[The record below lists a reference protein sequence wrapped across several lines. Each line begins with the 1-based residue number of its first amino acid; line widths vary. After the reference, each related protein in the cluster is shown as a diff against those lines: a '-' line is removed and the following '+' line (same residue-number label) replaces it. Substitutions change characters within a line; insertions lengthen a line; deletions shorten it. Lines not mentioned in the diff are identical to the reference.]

1 MSRINVI
8 QILHKRPD
16 LMLVLTAVLFAA
28 TNSQAQTVVSHT
40 RIGGHAEDITYV
52 GSGALKSKIVV
63 LHGYEL
69 YGVVNS
75 KKPSGSMDRLFS
87 LKVPAID
94 ALPTG
99 MTYIESEGLFA
110 VVDDSQL
117 KTLSLFDQKG
127 AYKGTRPI
135 QYLGDYVPTH
145 FEGMAYVPSSASTF
159 PDHLIV
165 VVHDDLSQR
174 LEVITRD
181 GVVVSEIYR
190 SDWPESLTD
199 TYIGDVAYLAPNRL
213 LVTTYNSDIWTLDFS
228 GNILST
234 PLSLP
239 SAYGFEG
246 IVQMSDSRIVATGH
260 PQTLIFFD
268 KNLTRQPESD
278 RNDII
283 GLNLVDPKGVAWNSA
298 TNQLLIA
305 HGFHPAAIS
314 AVPTSLDS
322 AAQVVDLAPHGFNSG
337 QRLTYLP
344 IEDLIAVLS
353 PRAILLFKAD
363 GTVSG
368 QIDLSAAAL
377 GVDLGNSISLTYIPA
392 TSEFVVGFNG
402 VGSTLARQ
410 VERRTLRVLSR
421 SGTLVRAIDL
431 TSTGTGSV
439 TALAYFE
446 DSGSGRL
453 LILGSAGR
461 TFITDLNGDSRSS
474 SGVLFGEF
482 NSRAKFDIVT
492 RFDIAAITTGPQA
505 GAFAMVDYRSG
516 EIVIFR
522 LN

>member
-1 MSRINVI
+1 
-8 QILHKRPD
+8 
-16 LMLVLTAVLFAA
+16 
-28 TNSQAQTVVSHT
+28 
-40 RIGGHAEDITYV
+40 
-52 GSGALKSKIVV
+52 
-63 LHGYEL
+63 
-69 YGVVNS
+69 
-75 KKPSGSMDRLFS
+75 MDRLFS

-110 VVDDSQL
+110 IVDDSQP
-117 KTLSLFDQKG
+117 KKLSLFDQTG
-127 AYKGTRPI
+127 AYKGTRSI

-165 VVHDDLSQR
+165 VVHDSLSQR
-174 LEVITRD
+174 LEVMTRD
-181 GVVVSEIYR
+181 GTVVSEISR
-190 SDWPESLTD
+190 SEWPESLTA
-199 TYIGDVAYLAPNRL
+199 TFIGDVAYLASNRL

-228 GNILST
+228 GNILSGPT
-234 PLSLP
+234 SLP

-246 IVQMSDSRIVATGH
+246 IVQMGDSRIVASGY

-268 KNLTRQPESD
+268 KNLNRQPEND

-314 AVPTSLDS
+314 AVPVSLDS
-322 AAQVVDLAPHGFNSG
+322 AAQVADLAGHGFNSG

-344 IEDLIAVLS
+344 GENLIAVLK
-353 PRAILLFKAD
+353 PQAIFLLAAD
-363 GTVSG
+363 GTLSS

-377 GVDLGNSISLTYIPA
+377 GVDLGNALSLTYIPA
-392 TSEFVVGFNG
+392 SSEFVLGFNG
-402 VGSTLARQ
+402 SAVGTTLDRQ
-410 VERRTLRVLSR
+410 IERRTLRVLSR
-421 SGTLVRAIDL
+421 SGALVRAIDL

-446 DSGSGRL
+446 DSGSPRL

-461 TFITDLNGDSRSS
+461 AFITDLNGVSRNP

-522 LN
+522 LD